1 MIVLASLARFAF
13 LMITEPWMLSYP
25 FSYLEVVILAP
36 GLAAILGYLYLR
48 TENILACALLH
59 SLIIWLPGIIIY

>member
-1 MIVLASLARFAF
+1 
-13 LMITEPWMLSYP
+13 MLTYP
-25 FSYLEVVILAP
+25 YTYLEALILAP

-59 SLIIWLPGIIIY
+59 SLIIWLPTIIIY